1 MADGGWGGGWW
12 WWGGDE
18 GGYSGGKV
26 KGMIERFF
34 SVRNFP
40 FRGFFLGG
48 GAGEGCDSS
57 SFSIIPITSTISLAA
72 SFRK

>member
-1 MADGGWGGGWW
+1 M
-12 WWGGDE
+12 
-18 GGYSGGKV
+18 

-40 FRGFFLGG
+40 FREFFFGGG

-57 SFSIIPITSTISLAA
+57 SLSIIPITSTISLAA
-72 SFRK
+72 SFRKIIKITFN